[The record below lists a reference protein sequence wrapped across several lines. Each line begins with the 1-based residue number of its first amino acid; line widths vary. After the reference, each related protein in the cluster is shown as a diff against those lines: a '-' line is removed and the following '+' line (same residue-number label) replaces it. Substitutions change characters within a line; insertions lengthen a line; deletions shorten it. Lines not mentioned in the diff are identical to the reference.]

1 MEPRKREL
9 WNKWLRG
16 DRLTGGEMEEAVASG
31 VGTWSPHPPAE
42 DDPRYPQFLV
52 LWSRC
57 ARLEASTLTDEDLR
71 ETALFEIAARLPVPS
86 REEQERHV
94 RSLKVRDSR

>member
-9 WNKWLRG
+9 WDKWLRRE
-16 DRLTGGEMEEAVASG
+16 RLTSAEMEEAIALG
-31 VGTWSPHPPAE
+31 VGTWGPDPPAE
-42 DDPRYPQFLV
+42 DDPRYPRFLV

-71 ETALFEIAARLPVPS
+71 DTALFEIAARLPVPS

-94 RSLKVRDSR
+94 RSLKLRDSR

>member
-1 MEPRKREL
+1 MEPRKSEL
-9 WNKWLRG
+9 WDKWLRRE
-16 DRLTGGEMEEAVASG
+16 RLTRGEMEEAVALG
-31 VGTWSPHPPAE
+31 VGTWRLHPRAE
-42 DDPRYPQFLV
+42 DDPRYPRFLV

-57 ARLEASTLTDEDLR
+57 ARLEVSAFTDEDLR

-86 REEQERHV
+86 RAEQERHV

>member
-9 WNKWLRG
+9 WDKWLGRE
-16 DRLTGGEMEEAVASG
+16 RLTNSEMEEAIALG
-31 VGTWSPHPPAE
+31 VGTWSPHPPPA
-42 DDPRYPQFLV
+42 DDPRYPRFLV

-57 ARLEASTLTDEDLR
+57 ARLEASAFTDGDLR

-86 REEQERHV
+86 LEEQERHL
-94 RSLKVRDSR
+94 RSLKLRDSR